1 MTIQRQY
8 VLPNCSLILE
18 GLSTDDLNVLSVL
31 ANAEFKII
39 GVEKSL
45 EGGSEFFFGSD
56 CCGEC
61 LLSTLAKRAGAS

>member
-31 ANAEFKII
+31 ANVEFKII

-45 EGGSEFFFGSD
+45 EGGSEFFKALIAAVSAY
-56 CCGEC
+56 C
-61 LLSTLAKRAGAS
+61 